1 MTHADKPQVGLD
13 ALGIAVPSLTLELT
27 KLAAARGIEP
37 GKFLDGLGVTRM
49 SIPPLDEDTVTLAA
63 RAGKQALE
71 QGGIDPNDIGLLV
84 VGTET
89 AVDHS
94 KPVASYVQGILGL
107 PKGCRVFET
116 KHACYGAT
124 AGLQNALDWIRAG
137 SNDGKKALVI
147 GADIARY
154 GLKTP
159 GEPTQGAGAVAMV
172 LSESPRLIAF
182 DHGLVGTYANDVLDF
197 WRPLYSKDAVVDGHY
212 SVGCYLDALEGAYRA
227 YREKAERPGA
237 AATAGGGE
245 HAFFS
250 DRFAAIA
257 YHVPY
262 GKMASKAHRHLR
274 AVDGDGAAT
283 TYAEQVAPS
292 LVYPRQVG
300 NIYTGSLYLALASL
314 LAEDPRDLAG
324 QSIGL
329 FSYGSGS
336 CAEFWS
342 GTVQLGAQARVRSSG
357 WSQLIESQRR
367 LEIPEYEEI
376 LNAREAIDN
385 RPHTPHTDGN
395 GAEARYLGVQE
406 HRRMYSSPARSPG

>member
-1 MTHADKPQVGLD
+1 MTHAGKVGLD
-13 ALGIAVPSLTLELT
+13 ALGLAVPSLTLELS
-27 KLAAARGIEP
+27 KLAAARGVEP

-71 QGGIDPNDIGLLV
+71 QGGISPADIGLLI

-94 KPVASYVQGILGL
+94 KPVASYVQGLLGISR
-107 PKGCRVFET
+107 GCRVFET

-137 SNDGKKALVI
+137 SHDGKKALVI

-154 GLKTP
+154 GLRTA

-172 LSESPRLIAF
+172 LSEAPRLVAF
-182 DHGLVGTYANDVLDF
+182 DRGVGTYANDVLDF
-197 WRPLYSKDAVVDGHY
+197 WRPLYTKDAVVDGHY
-212 SVGCYLDALEGAYRA
+212 SVSCYLDALEGAYRA
-227 YREKAERPGA
+227 YREKAQRDGA
-237 AATAGGGE
+237 GTAS

-262 GKMASKAHRHLR
+262 GKMATKAHRHLR
-274 AVDGDGAAT
+274 ALDGDAAAAS
-283 TYAEQVAPS
+283 YAEQVAPS
-292 LVYPRQVG
+292 LVYPRLIG
-300 NIYTGSLYLALASL
+300 NIYTGSLYLALAST

-324 QSIGL
+324 KSIGL

-336 CAEFWS
+336 CAEFFS
-342 GTVQLGAQARVRSSG
+342 GTVQIGAQARVRSSG
-357 WSQLIESQRR
+357 WAKLIDAQRR
-367 LEIPEYEEI
+367 LEIAEYEEI

-385 RPHTPHTDGN
+385 RAHDPHVEGG
-395 GAEARYLGVQE
+395 GAEARFLGVHE
-406 HRRMYSSPARSPG
+406 HRRMYSSPASG

>member
-1 MTHADKPQVGLD
+1 
-13 ALGIAVPSLTLELT
+13 
-27 KLAAARGIEP
+27 
-37 GKFLDGLGVTRM
+37 
-49 SIPPLDEDTVTLAA
+49 
-63 RAGKQALE
+63 
-71 QGGIDPNDIGLLV
+71 
-84 VGTET
+84 
-89 AVDHS
+89 
-94 KPVASYVQGILGL
+94 VQGLLGL
-107 PKGCRVFET
+107 PRACRVFET

-124 AGLQNALDWIRAG
+124 AGVQNALDWIRAG

-154 GLKTP
+154 GLRTP

-182 DHGLVGTYANDVLDF
+182 DRGLVGTYANDVLDF

-212 SVGCYLDALEGAYRA
+212 SVSCYLDALEGAYRA
-227 YREKAERPGA
+227 YREKAERAGSSAPTASA
-237 AATAGGGE
+237 AK

-262 GKMASKAHRHLR
+262 GKMATKAHRHLR
-274 AVDGDGAAT
+274 GIDGDSVAA

-292 LVYPRQVG
+292 LVYPRQIG
-300 NIYTGSLYLALASL
+300 NIYTGSLYLALAST

-324 QSIGL
+324 KSIAL

-342 GTVQLGAQARVRSSG
+342 GTVQIGAQARVRSSG
-357 WSQLIESQRR
+357 WAKLIDAQRR
-367 LEIPEYEEI
+367 LEISEYEEI
-376 LNAREAIDN
+376 LKAREAIDT
-385 RPHTPHTDGN
+385 RAHQADAAHVDGN
-395 GAEARYLGVQE
+395 GADARFLGVAE
-406 HRRMYSSPARSPG
+406 HRRMYSSPTSRA

>member
-27 KLAAARGIEP
+27 KLAAARGVEP

-94 KPVASYVQGILGL
+94 KPVASYVQGLLGL
-107 PKGCRVFET
+107 SKACRVFET

-172 LSESPRLIAF
+172 LSEAPRLVAF
-182 DHGLVGTYANDVLDF
+182 DRMVGTYANDVLDF

-227 YREKAERPGA
+227 YREKAERASATG
-237 AATAGGGE
+237 ATATSDAK

-262 GKMASKAHRHLR
+262 GKMATKAHRHLR
-274 AVDGDGAAT
+274 GIDGDSAAT

-324 QSIGL
+324 QSIGM

-357 WSQLIESQRR
+357 WAKLIESQRR
-367 LEIPEYEEI
+367 LEMPEYEEI

-385 RPHTPHTDGN
+385 RPHQPHVEGG

-406 HRRMYSSPARSPG
+406 HRRMYSSPTSG